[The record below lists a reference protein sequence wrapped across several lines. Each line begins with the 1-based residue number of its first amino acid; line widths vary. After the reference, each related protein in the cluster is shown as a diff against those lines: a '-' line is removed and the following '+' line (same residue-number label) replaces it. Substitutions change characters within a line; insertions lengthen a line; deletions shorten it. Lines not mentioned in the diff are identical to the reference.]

1 MRKQVNCEVPPAW
14 YSSGISGLRSYKSI
28 IMNASLKK
36 YSWIVVI
43 LIILIIQVIC
53 TRIKDDGVK
62 RDPFRG
68 VEDVFD

>member
-1 MRKQVNCEVPPAW
+1 MK
-14 YSSGISGLRSYKSI
+14 
-28 IMNASLKK
+28 ASLKK

-53 TRIKDDGVK
+53 TRINDDGVR

-68 VEDVFD
+68 VEDVF